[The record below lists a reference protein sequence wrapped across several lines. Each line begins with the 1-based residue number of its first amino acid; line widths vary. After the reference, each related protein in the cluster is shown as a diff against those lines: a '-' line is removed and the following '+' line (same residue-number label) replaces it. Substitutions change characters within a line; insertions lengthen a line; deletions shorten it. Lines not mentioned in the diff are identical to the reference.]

1 MPKTKRIKDLIVGEV
16 VSKKDFIKR
25 FSNTSSKKRW
35 NSEQGKFINLS
46 VSKLLLDYKYEIIEK
61 RTEDIAVVYV
71 ASSKRQKIRWLE
83 IEGKNTKKSYFKK
96 HYVSSPNIINVK

>member
-1 MPKTKRIKDLIVGEV
+1 LPKTKRIKDLIVGEV

-35 NSEQGKFINLS
+35 NSEQGKFINLP

>member
-35 NSEQGKFINLS
+35 NSEQCKFINLP